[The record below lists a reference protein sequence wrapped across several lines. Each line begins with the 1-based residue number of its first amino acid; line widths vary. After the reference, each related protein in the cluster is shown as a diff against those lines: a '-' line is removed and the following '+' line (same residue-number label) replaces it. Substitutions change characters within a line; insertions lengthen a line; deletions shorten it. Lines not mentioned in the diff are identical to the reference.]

1 MKALWGKMIDPKT
14 VHDVAA
20 LARIRLEKE
29 EAETLTAD
37 LSKILSYFDSLKKI
51 NTESVEPTSHAIPIQ
66 NVFRGDSLKGSLTQ
80 EEVLSLAPKK
90 QGPFVKVQRVIE
102 TQGG

>member
-1 MKALWGKMIDPKT
+1 MIDPKT
-14 VHDVAA
+14 VHDVSA
-20 LARIRLEKE
+20 LARIRLAKE
-29 EAETLTAD
+29 EAEALTKD
-37 LSKILSYFDSLKKI
+37 LSKILSYFESLKKI

-66 NVFRGDSLKGSLTQ
+66 NVFRRDTHKKSLTQ
-80 EEVLSLAPKK
+80 EEVLQLAPKK